1 MSIFQLIQLEWFKYR
16 KNTTFRVT
24 AILYF
29 ILLPSLPSII
39 LSFDTLPPPLPSP
52 ASFFDFPEIWGL
64 VAYTGNWLA
73 YFLFGFLGVYI
84 ISVDTTNK
92 TLRQSI
98 INGLSRSQVIKAKL
112 MFILSI
118 AVLATAF
125 YILTVL
131 FLGIFGSEP
140 YEGSPLF
147 GEEFIIARYFLMC
160 LAYLVF
166 GFLIGLL
173 IRSIG
178 VATML
183 YFLYVFFIEVIIR
196 YLVHLNVFKDH
207 RSMIFYPMNALEDLT
222 PFPFGGE
229 AANASMN
236 LSFNLFL
243 SPTEAFITTCIY
255 TLVFI
260 AFIIYIILK
269 RDM

>member
-1 MSIFQLIQLEWFKYR
+1 MSVFQLIQLEWYKYR

-29 ILLPSLPSII
+29 VLLPALPAIL

-52 ASFFDFPEIWGL
+52 SSFFDFPDIWGL

-98 INGLSRSQVIKAKL
+98 INGLSRGQVITAKL
-112 MFILSI
+112 MFMLAF
-118 AVLATAF
+118 AVLATLF
-125 YILTVL
+125 YILTV
-131 FLGIFGSEP
+131 FLLGNFGSEP
-140 YEGSPLF
+140 FEGRPLF

-160 LAYLVF
+160 MAYLVF

-196 YLVHLNVFKDH
+196 YLVHLNLFKDH

-229 AANASMN
+229 AASSSMN
-236 LSFNLFL
+236 LSFDLFL
-243 SPTEAFITTCIY
+243 SPTEAFITTSIY
-255 TLVFI
+255 TVLFLFSIV
-260 AFIIYIILK
+260 YIILK